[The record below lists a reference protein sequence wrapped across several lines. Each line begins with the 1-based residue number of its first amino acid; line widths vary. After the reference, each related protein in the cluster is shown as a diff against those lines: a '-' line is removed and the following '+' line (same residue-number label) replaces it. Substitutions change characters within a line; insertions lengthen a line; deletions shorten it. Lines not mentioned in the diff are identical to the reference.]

1 MATTRELAEAHAYG
15 NRRQQTSLLR
25 GTDEALR
32 DPRRRLNRSLGGGI
46 ALGVLVM
53 AGFGIAGWLGGGK
66 GPDLPGDGAV
76 VVSGSG
82 DRYVMSDGVL
92 HPALNLSS
100 ALLVGGGKRTEVR
113 AEALKGVPRGLPV
126 GIPAAPDALPD
137 TSRLST
143 EEWTVCTVPGEE
155 SGQQARTHLYVAVPD
170 AVPEDASAATVL
182 ATAPGGDFWLLT
194 QGRRFS
200 LSVPVRNALG
210 LQRTE
215 QTPLSDEVLA
225 TVPEGP
231 AIRTPQSVR
240 GEGEAP
246 DVRLPVRGAAVG
258 DLAGSDVGG
267 VNPQYYQVRADGLV
281 AVSELVYTLLRT
293 TGVDEHELTPAQ
305 VTAAPRSK
313 ASAPGDPAWPER
325 LPEAA
330 SRDRGRPLCVSTA
343 PGSTPG
349 DAPWQATVA
358 LPERMPQPKGVP
370 AVSAAGGKR
379 LGRVDELY
387 VPPGGG
393 AVVRATASAG
403 SGGTYTLVTDTGTAY
418 PFASADAVTR
428 LGYPVEQAP
437 SLPKGFVGL
446 LPTGPVLD
454 PRSAA
459 EEHGGSRTERT
470 DGGAD
475 TDPGRDKGAA
485 KSKDRDK
492 AAGEDEPHGEGERE

>member
-15 NRRQQTSLLR
+15 NRRQQTGLLR

-32 DPRRRLNRSLGGGI
+32 DPRRRLNRSLGGGV

-113 AEALKGVPRGLPV
+113 ADALKGVRRGPPV
-126 GIPAAPDALPD
+126 GIPAAPDALPGK
-137 TSRLST
+137 SALST

-155 SGQQARTHLYVAVPD
+155 SGQQTRTHLYVAVPD
-170 AVPEDASAATVL
+170 TVSGNAEATVI
-182 ATAPGGDFWLLT
+182 AKSPGGDLWLLT

-200 LSVPVRNALG
+200 LSEPVRDALG
-210 LQRTE
+210 LQRGE
-215 QTPLSDEVLA
+215 QIPLADEVLA

-231 AIRTPQSVR
+231 AMRTPQSVQ
-240 GEGEAP
+240 GEGDEPNA
-246 DVRLPVRGAAVG
+246 RLPVRATIG
-258 DLAGSDVGG
+258 DLAGSDLGG
-267 VNPQYYQVRADGLV
+267 VNPQYYQVRDDGLV
-281 AVSELVYTLLRT
+281 AVSEFVYTLLRT
-293 TGVDEHELTPAQ
+293 TGVDELELTPAQ
-305 VTAAPRSK
+305 AAAAPRSE
-313 ASAPGDPAWPER
+313 AAAPGDPAWPER

-349 DAPWQATVA
+349 DAPWQATVT
-358 LPERMPQPKGVP
+358 LPERMPRPDGLAP
-370 AVSAAGGKR
+370 VSAAGGR
-379 LGRVDELY
+379 PLGRVDELY

-428 LGYPVEQAP
+428 LGYVAKQAP
-437 SLPKGFVGL
+437 SLPKGFVEL
-446 LPTGPVLD
+446 LPRGPVLD

-459 EEHGGSRTERT
+459 EEQQGGRTEPPERT
-470 DGGAD
+470 DGKA
-475 TDPGRDKGAA
+475 
-485 KSKDRDK
+485 KDRSKGDK
-492 AAGEDEPHGEGERE
+492 SGEGERE